1 MKSLSLT
8 IFLGTLLAL
17 TIGGVFFVSPA
28 AAETSQT
35 PFVSADPQAILRDPV
50 TPLTGDAPLAA
61 APAAELNTDLAGAAL
76 ASTFTMELSK
86 AVPAAASEELAASSP
101 NADLGGPAAPA
112 LSLDRF
118 AASLSNGKP
127 NQVAGLF
134 VENLLAYPVG
144 SQPAG
149 NAAYVTSKPNEVT
162 KFGLAANY
170 GSQAFLAHN
179 YLAGA
184 AFFELS
190 VGQTVTLV
198 QGDGSTHEYRIESI
212 RRFQALSPDSTQ
224 SRFVDLDNGKE
235 LSAASLFAQV
245 YNSNNPVVLQTC
257 IENNGIS
264 TWGRMFIIA
273 VPVNG

>member
-28 AAETSQT
+28 AAETT
-35 PFVSADPQAILRDPV
+35 EMPFISADPQAILRDPV
-50 TPLTGDAPLAA
+50 TPLTGDAPMAAA
-61 APAAELNTDLAGAAL
+61 APADLNADLAAAAL
-76 ASTFTMELSK
+76 AGSFTMELSK
-86 AVPAAASEELAASSP
+86 AAPAAPSQELAASRP
-101 NADLGGPAAPA
+101 NSDVQAPAA
-112 LSLDRF
+112 LSLEHF
-118 AASLSNGKP
+118 AASLSAGNA
-127 NQVAGLF
+127 NQVTGLF
-134 VENLLAYPVG
+134 VKDVLAFPVG

-162 KFGLAANY
+162 KFGMAASY

-190 VGQTVTLV
+190 VGQTITLV
-198 QGDGSTHEYRIESI
+198 QGDGSTREYRVESI

-235 LSAASLFAQV
+235 LSAANLFAQI

>member
-28 AAETSQT
+28 AAETT
-35 PFVSADPQAILRDPV
+35 EMPFISADPQAILRDPV
-50 TPLTGDAPLAA
+50 TPLTGDAPMAAA
-61 APAAELNTDLAGAAL
+61 APADLNADLAAAAL
-76 ASTFTMELSK
+76 AGSFTMELSK
-86 AVPAAASEELAASSP
+86 AAPAAPSQELAASRP
-101 NADLGGPAAPA
+101 NSDVQAPAAPA
-112 LSLDRF
+112 LSLEHF
-118 AASLSNGKP
+118 AASLSAGNA
-127 NQVAGLF
+127 NQVTGLF
-134 VENLLAYPVG
+134 VKDVLAFPVG

-162 KFGLAANY
+162 KFGMAASY

-190 VGQTVTLV
+190 VGQTITLV
-198 QGDGSTHEYRIESI
+198 QGDGSTREYRVESI

-235 LSAASLFAQV
+235 LSAANLFAQI